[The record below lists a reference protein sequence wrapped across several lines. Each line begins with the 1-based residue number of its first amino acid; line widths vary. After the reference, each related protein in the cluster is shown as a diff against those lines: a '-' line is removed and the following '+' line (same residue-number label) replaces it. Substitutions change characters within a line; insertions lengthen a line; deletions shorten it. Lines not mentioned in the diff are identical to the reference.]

1 MAYLFAPERYE
12 TPEFVL
18 RSYQPGDGPLMN
30 EAVNSSYDHLKT
42 FMIWARPDTPLEESE
57 KLVRQW
63 RGKYLLAEDFVIGI
77 FSPSEE
83 RLLGSTGF
91 HPRTFTS
98 EIAETGMWLRADAA
112 GRGLGTAVLRAMLRW
127 GFTEWPWQRLY
138 WRCDTRNLASARTAE
153 KAGMRLEGTLRG
165 DMSDSDGIY
174 RDTHYFG
181 MLRDEWQ
188 RSAYA

>member
-57 KLVRQW
+57 KLARQW
-63 RGKYLLAEDFVIGI
+63 RGKYLLAEDFVIAI
-77 FSPSEE
+77 VSPSEE

-91 HPRTFTS
+91 HPHTYAP
-98 EIAETGMWLRADAA
+98 EIAEIGMWIRADAA

-127 GFTEWPWQRLY
+127 GLTEWPWQRLY
-138 WRCDTRNLASARTAE
+138 WRCDTRNLASIRTAE

-188 RSAYA
+188 RNAHE